1 MFTEQPLDLRADKT
15 SQKFRGVAHRPTRHN
30 LALIFTPFCFVR
42 AARAAGRHA
51 TTPTFSFTNCL
62 VWSCLSFS
70 ARSPSIGK
78 TYQREQTAAVC
89 CRESSAADSQP
100 AGQDLRH
107 YLVFQLFGSGKSTL
121 EVIVLLH
128 SGGSG
133 ADFALSRAGRRACLA
148 AAITPTP
155 SENIIDLEI
164 KRAAR
169 LQIGFHACLILQC
182 GFGGQTLFFPVRA
195 NVTC

>member
-15 SQKFRGVAHRPTRHN
+15 SQKFRGVAHQPTRHN

-100 AGQDLRH
+100 AGQNLRH

-133 ADFALSRAGRRACLA
+133 PTLLCPGPADVHASPR
-148 AAITPTP
+148 P
-155 SENIIDLEI
+155 SLPLHL
-164 KRAAR
+164 K
-169 LQIGFHACLILQC
+169 
-182 GFGGQTLFFPVRA
+182 T
-195 NVTC
+195 